1 MKKMFSLM
9 LLITSIVCFTACS
22 SDDEE
27 ERPNIPTS
35 HYMKVGESFNLGYQS
50 DWVSSNTFAATVDNM
65 GVITAVRKGTANIYS
80 TSKDLS
86 CNVSVS
92 PTYTLYSEPITQW
105 GVSKNSVI
113 SKKGTA
119 DSNVDSGLGYSTGN
133 SIAPLEMYLFK
144 NDKLYA
150 SAILVKTTYSDEL
163 VEHLSQRY
171 KPVYVDTENYS
182 FYFIDAE
189 TVADTETVVVAQLY
203 NVNYWQV
210 MYMENTTTRSA
221 INENE
226 LFEIVK
232 SEIESI
238 GIIEE

>member
-1 MKKMFSLM
+1 M
-9 LLITSIVCFTACS
+9 LLITSIVCLTACS

-35 HYMKVGESFNLGYQS
+35 HYMKVGESFNLGYKS
-50 DWVSSNTFAATVDNM
+50 NWTSSNTFAATVDNE
-65 GVITAVRKGTANIYS
+65 GVVTAVRKGTANIYS
-80 TSKDLS
+80 TNKDLS
-86 CNVSVS
+86 CYISVS
-92 PTYTLYSEPITQW
+92 PSYTLYSDPITQW

-133 SIAPLEMYLFK
+133 SIAPIEMYLFK

-163 VEHLSQRY
+163 LEHLLQRY
-171 KPVYVDTENYS
+171 KPVYVDTENSS

-189 TVADTETVVVAQLY
+189 TVADTETAVVAQLY

-221 INENE
+221 VNQTE
-226 LFEIVK
+226 LFEKVK

-238 GIIEE
+238 GIIKE